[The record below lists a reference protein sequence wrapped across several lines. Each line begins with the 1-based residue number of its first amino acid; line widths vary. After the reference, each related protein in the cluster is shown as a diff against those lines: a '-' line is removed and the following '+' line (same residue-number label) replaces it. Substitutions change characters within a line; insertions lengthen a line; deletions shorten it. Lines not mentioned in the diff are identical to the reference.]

1 MTTDRQF
8 GSRPAQGRSLV
19 IRGER
24 CGWLTPAAAAA
35 LGELPE
41 ALLRAFHFAKD
52 EVTLTLPED
61 NREAC
66 DFLATLA
73 STLYE
78 KDKLPDWR
86 GELLDVLNEKDEPSG
101 LVLERSAFRLLGLV
115 TRAVYAVAATP
126 EGWYWLGCR
135 SEKKRIDP
143 HLFDTLASGLI
154 SAGET
159 PDEAVRRE
167 TAEEAG
173 LEEPDVTFES
183 TPVVYRISR
192 PVPEGW
198 MNEVTYAY
206 RGKTAAGV
214 KPFPEDG
221 EVERFVCADVKML
234 FAMQMAGLLTYETQA
249 ALQSLQL
256 L

>member
-1 MTTDRQF
+1 MTTDRMF
-8 GSRPAQGRSLV
+8 GSRPAEGRSLV

-24 CGWLTPAAAAA
+24 CGWLTPSAGAA

-41 ALLRAFHFAKD
+41 ALLRAFHFTTDA
-52 EVTLTLPED
+52 VTLTLPED
-61 NREAC
+61 NREANA
-66 DFLATLA
+66 FLAALA
-73 STLYE
+73 RALF
-78 KDKLPDWR
+78 DAGKLPDWR
-86 GELLDVLNEKDEPSG
+86 DELLDVLNEKDAPSG
-101 LVLERSAFRLLGLV
+101 LVLERSAFRLLGLT

-135 SEKKRIDP
+135 SEEKRIDP

-154 SAGET
+154 AAGET

-173 LEEPDVTFES
+173 LEEPDISFES

-206 RGKTAAGV
+206 RGTTAAGV

-221 EVERFVCADVKML
+221 EVERFVCADTNML
-234 FAMQMAGLLTYETQA
+234 FAMQTAALLTYETQA
-249 ALQSLQL
+249 ALQSLKL